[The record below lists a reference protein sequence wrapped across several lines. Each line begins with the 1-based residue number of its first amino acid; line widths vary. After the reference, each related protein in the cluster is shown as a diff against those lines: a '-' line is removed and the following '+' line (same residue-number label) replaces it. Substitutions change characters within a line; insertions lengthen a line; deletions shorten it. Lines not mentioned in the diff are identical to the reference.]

1 MQNKAKNKNKGR
13 QGVCSERVIFV
24 KEPER
29 RGGWGLSKLIGQ
41 EQDQTRKAERTTN
54 KKERADKVCERKRRG
69 QEKK

>member
-1 MQNKAKNKNKGR
+1 MQNKVKNKNKGR

-41 EQDQTRKAERTTN
+41 E
-54 KKERADKVCERKRRG
+54 
-69 QEKK
+69 